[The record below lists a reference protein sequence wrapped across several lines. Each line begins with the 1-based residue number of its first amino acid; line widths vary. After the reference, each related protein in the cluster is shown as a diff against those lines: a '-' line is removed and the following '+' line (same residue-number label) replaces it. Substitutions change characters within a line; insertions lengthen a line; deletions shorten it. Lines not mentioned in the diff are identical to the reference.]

1 MKRSYNDQP
10 QIDEFGLLA
19 EIVHSENVDLLEI
32 INKKQLF
39 PIAQKDES
47 TGDNLLHYAIFE
59 NKTEF
64 IHRVLHLYEN
74 EVNTKNARGNTP
86 FHYACLRGNIEIVLC
101 LFYMKK
107 ANQAQSQARVQPVNL
122 TIMNKAGYLPI

>member
-1 MKRSYNDQP
+1 LLECIRRDDRERFVEIFQSQTRKYDDPSEFMKQRTYTDQP

-59 NKTEF
+59 NKT
-64 IHRVLHLYEN
+64 
-74 EVNTKNARGNTP
+74 
-86 FHYACLRGNIEIVLC
+86 
-101 LFYMKK
+101 
-107 ANQAQSQARVQPVNL
+107 
-122 TIMNKAGYLPI
+122 